1 MRRNPVP
8 NQSELRRFVE
18 NLTERLIAEAAPFH
32 KPARDP
38 NRILPLLTRI
48 AAVWAANPDER
59 LGQLVANAARVL
71 RHGDCDPFYI
81 EDEELVREI
90 EQQAVRTRVLDKR
103 RRRR

>member
-1 MRRNPVP
+1 
-8 NQSELRRFVE
+8 
-18 NLTERLIAEAAPFH
+18 
-32 KPARDP
+32 
-38 NRILPLLTRI
+38 
-48 AAVWAANPDER
+48 
-59 LGQLVANAARVL
+59 L